1 MFSAKVQVQS
11 TKDIVDNMN
20 ANREIQNNRNH
31 SGGGNHTVAQL
42 GPEGSPANANATQLA
57 KQILQVESL
66 NKSGGS
72 RRRRRKR
79 RRTRKYKM
87 KKK

>member
-1 MFSAKVQVQS
+1 MFSATMQTQS
-11 TKDIVDNMN
+11 TKDVIDNMN
-20 ANREIQNNRNH
+20 ATRNLQNERNH

-42 GPEGSPANANATQLA
+42 GPDGSPANANAAEIA
-57 KQILQVESL
+57 KQILQVQSL

>member
-1 MFSAKVQVQS
+1 MFSATVQTQS
-11 TKDIVDNMN
+11 TQDIVNNMN
-20 ANREIQNNRNH
+20 ATRVLQNERNH
-31 SGGGNHTVAQL
+31 SGGGTHTVAQL
-42 GPEGSPANANATQLA
+42 GPEGSTINANAVELA
-57 KQILQVESL
+57 KQVLQVQQL